1 MDRIDARLNTD
12 RIDILI
18 EPRDRKFENL
28 KVKTYRKLIYL
39 VIFLLNLISLLTT
52 CYMVL
57 SWTGIISTN
66 NTAQCVNEYKVRQV
80 IELNLIN
87 NTKNGGKS

>member
-1 MDRIDARLNTD
+1 MDRIDARLNPN

-18 EPRDRKFENL
+18 EPRDRKFETS

-39 VIFLLNLISLLTT
+39 LIFVLNLISLITT
-52 CYMVL
+52 CYIVL

-66 NTAQCVNEYKVRQV
+66 NTA
-80 IELNLIN
+80 
-87 NTKNGGKS
+87 

>member
-1 MDRIDARLNTD
+1 MDRLDARLNTD

-18 EPRDRKFENL
+18 EPRDRKFENS
-28 KVKTYRKLIYL
+28 KDKTYRKLIYL
-39 VIFLLNLISLLTT
+39 IIFVLNLISLITT

-66 NTAQCVNEYKVRQV
+66 NTAQCVNEYKVSQ
-80 IELNLIN
+80 IFELNLIN
-87 NTKNGGKS
+87 TTKNGGKS